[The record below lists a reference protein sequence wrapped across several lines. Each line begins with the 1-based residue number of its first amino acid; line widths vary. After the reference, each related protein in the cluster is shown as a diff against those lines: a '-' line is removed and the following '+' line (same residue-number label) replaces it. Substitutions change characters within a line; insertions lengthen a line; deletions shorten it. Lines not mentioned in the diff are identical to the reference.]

1 MIPPDSPRN
10 RDPGQV
16 VGAREFACD
25 LLRLIDSFDS
35 LRRQRDV
42 HRAVADG
49 VSSVIQL
56 LPDSGLE
63 SLIHLVASLRTS
75 ASTHVATGTGRPPRE
90 THHNN

>member
-1 MIPPDSPRN
+1 MIPPHSSRD

-25 LLRLIDSFDS
+25 LLRLIASFDS

-42 HRAVADG
+42 QRAVADG
-49 VSSVIQL
+49 VTSALQL

-63 SLIHLVASLRTS
+63 SLAHLVECLIRNVAPRIDQG
-75 ASTHVATGTGRPPRE
+75 THRPQQDHQR
-90 THHNN
+90 N

>member
-1 MIPPDSPRN
+1 MIPPHSPRD

-25 LLRLIDSFDS
+25 LLRLIASFDS

-42 HRAVADG
+42 NRAVADG
-49 VSSVIQL
+49 VSSALQL

-63 SLIHLVASLRTS
+63 SLTHLLASLQRS
-75 ASTHVATGTGRPPRE
+75 ASTHVATSTGRPPE
-90 THHNN
+90 GTHHNN